1 MRGPSWPLDFQRS
14 GANVDDSR
22 ASTLYR
28 QFPANCCGGVS
39 DASLWV
45 LRDAGKASVREQ
57 LCTVLNTHTLTLAQ
71 ELIMRALINV
81 LEAPPTADV
90 VNEYAAK
97 VRAPTLN
104 VVDPI

>member
-1 MRGPSWPLDFQRS
+1 
-14 GANVDDSR
+14 
-22 ASTLYR
+22 
-28 QFPANCCGGVS
+28 
-39 DASLWV
+39 
-45 LRDAGKASVREQ
+45 
-57 LCTVLNTHTLTLAQ
+57 
-71 ELIMRALINV
+71 MRALINV